1 MSTRPLAVWIS
12 ALVVMGSAAPALAQW
27 HGLRTLRP
35 LAGDGAPVRS
45 CESLRSLVLPNTTIQ
60 SATLELP
67 EKTSPPACRVTAVVT
82 HPPAGDAVR
91 VWIALPLTG
100 WNGRFQAVGGAGF
113 AGGRAS
119 SLDTPVRTGFAA
131 ASTDGGHD
139 GGSGS
144 FALDAQGRL
153 NWQSIRNFG
162 HLALRDMSV
171 TAKAVTAAFF
181 GSAPRLSYFVGCSTG
196 GHQGLTLAQRYPADY
211 DGIASVAPAI
221 NWSRFLIADLWP
233 QVAMADART
242 IVPACK
248 LEAATAAAVAACDKM
263 DGLADGVLDDPRRC
277 AFDPAQ
283 LVGTSSGTC
292 APFTEGDALVIR
304 RIWDGARREDGAR
317 MWYGLPRGTP
327 LNALAGSGG
336 DPLVARPFRI
346 ALEWLRFFL
355 AQDPALDATT
365 LTRARFE
372 QFFDQSAEQYTA
384 VIGAD
389 NPDLSGFRKRG
400 GKLIIWHGWAD
411 NLIPAEGA
419 IDYYERVVAQA
430 GGPRDAAKFA
440 RLFMA
445 PGVGHCAGGPGPM
458 PAGEL
463 DTLVNWVEEGK
474 APKTL
479 GTIRRDAAGK
489 TTPSR
494 PVCAYPLVSRYK
506 GSGSAE
512 DPSRYSCRRP

>member
-1 MSTRPLAVWIS
+1 MDRRLMTAWLAAVI
-12 ALVVMGSAAPALAQW
+12 VTCCAPPAHAQW
-27 HGLRTLRP
+27 HGLKPLRP
-35 LAGDGAPVRS
+35 LAGEGTPVRS
-45 CESLRSLVLPNTTIQ
+45 CDSLSALVLPNTTIE
-60 SATLELP
+60 SATTESV
-67 EKTSPPACRVTAVVT
+67 EKTAPPACRVTAVVT
-82 HPPAGDAVR
+82 HPPAGDKVR
-91 VWIALPLTG
+91 VWIALPLTS

-113 AGGRAS
+113 AGGRPS

-144 FALDAQGRL
+144 FALDGQGRL

-171 TAKAVTAAFF
+171 TAKAVAAAFF
-181 GSAPRLSYFVGCSTG
+181 GSAPRRSYFVGCSTG
-196 GHQGLTLAQRYPADY
+196 GHQGLTIAQRYPAEY
-211 DGIASVAPAI
+211 DGIVSVAPAI

-248 LEAATAAAVAACDKM
+248 LEAATAAAVAACDKN
-263 DGLADGVLDDPRRC
+263 DGVEDGVLDDPRSC

-283 LVGTSSGTC
+283 LVGTSSASC
-292 APFTEGDALVIR
+292 AAFTDGDALVIR
-304 RIWDGARREDGAR
+304 RIWEGARREDGGR
-317 MWYGLPRGTP
+317 LWYGLPRGTALTP
-327 LNALAGSGG
+327 LAATGGEPLAG
-336 DPLVARPFRI
+336 RPFRI

-355 AQDPALDATT
+355 AQDPTFDATT
-365 LTRARFE
+365 LTRSRFE

-384 VIGAD
+384 VIGGD

-411 NLIPAEGA
+411 ALIPPEGA
-419 IDYYERVVAQA
+419 IDYYERVVEHA
-430 GGPRDAAKFA
+430 GGQRDAERFA

-445 PGVGHCAGGPGPM
+445 PGVGHCAGGPGPL

-463 DTLVNWVEEGK
+463 DTLVNWVENGK

-479 GTIRRDAAGK
+479 GTIRRDAAGNA
-489 TTPSR
+489 TPSR
-494 PVCAYPLVSRYK
+494 PVCAYPLVARYK
-506 GSGSAE
+506 GSGSTE
-512 DPSRYSCRRP
+512 DPSSYRCRRP